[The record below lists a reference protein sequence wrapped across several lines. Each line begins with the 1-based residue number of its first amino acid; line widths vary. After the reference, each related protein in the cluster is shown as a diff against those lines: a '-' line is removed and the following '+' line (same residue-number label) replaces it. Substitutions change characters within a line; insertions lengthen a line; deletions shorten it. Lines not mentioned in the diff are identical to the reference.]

1 MDEHVEKNML
11 TLLDTTY
18 IHREPLG
25 TIKLFDFLM
34 FPIFNML
41 QNFREMTNYVYI
53 ICHFTKISLK
63 FKLNF

>member
-25 TIKLFDFLM
+25 TIILFDFLM

-41 QNFREMTNYVYI
+41 QNFREMTNYVNFVKI
-53 ICHFTKISLK
+53 QTKLLTV
-63 FKLNF
+63 FF